1 MYMYMYIVTR
11 KVLLRLNGLKSSLK
25 CLGKNIFL
33 SFFFQ
38 KVRFHATYMYI
49 YTCRVPCFQAPISA
63 GTITILI
70 GFLYSIRRGC
80 SSWSI
85 QRTSG
90 WLRTKTVR
98 DAAKERKLP
107 EGPSHGWE
115 DFLSGANRQP
125 MHQVILCD
133 LVSMVFQTKK
143 TRLLIFMWFGVQWYF
158 NDFGFC
164 FFFKGFSMV
173 FPT

>member
-1 MYMYMYIVTR
+1 MYIVTR

-33 SFFFQ
+33 SFFSESE
-38 KVRFHATYMYI
+38 VSCNVYVYI

-107 EGPSHGWE
+107 VGPSHGWE
-115 DFLSGANRQP
+115 DFITGANSQP

-133 LVSMVFQTKK
+133 LVFNGISMILVS
-143 TRLLIFMWFGVQWYF
+143 L
-158 NDFGFC
+158 